1 MKNAKREAYV
11 TIEVLE
17 DSAFRVH
24 TRLGR
29 RLIDSRSFV
38 HDLTTFWSGKSYE
51 QQFGDLKRLFSRLGV
66 SGDVRN
72 SVDGFFAAFISEA
85 SRRACAAYRE
95 NEKAVL
101 YPRPV
106 PLGWE
111 LGDFDRRDSF
121 PDRSLTR
128 SKGV

>member
-17 DSAFRVH
+17 DSTFRVH

-29 RLIDSRSFV
+29 RWIDVRSFV
-38 HDLTTFWSGKSYE
+38 HDLTTFWSGGSYE
-51 QQFGDLKRLFSRLGV
+51 WQIGDLRRLLSSLGV

-85 SRRACAAYRE
+85 SRRACAAFRE
-95 NEKAVL
+95 SEKIAP
-101 YPRPV
+101 YPRLTPTGLD
-106 PLGWE
+106 LGN
-111 LGDFDRRDSF
+111 FDRRDSF
-121 PDRSLTR
+121 PVRSLTR